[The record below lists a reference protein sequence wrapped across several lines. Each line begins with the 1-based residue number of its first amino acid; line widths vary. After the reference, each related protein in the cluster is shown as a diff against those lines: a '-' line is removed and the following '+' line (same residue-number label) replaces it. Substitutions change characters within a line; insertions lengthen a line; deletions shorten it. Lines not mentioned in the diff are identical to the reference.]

1 VLLCSSVQQPR
12 QRALKCLMV
21 LAMMSAV
28 SYERD
33 QGVIDASGTQL
44 QVAEQLLLQSPLDS
58 LAASSLCINLI

>member
-1 VLLCSSVQQPR
+1 
-12 QRALKCLMV
+12 MV